1 MLDDSRSTFN
11 VTRHKRTVSN
21 MIDTGSVGV
30 AGLQMRVTNTFL
42 RISIFEIV
50 VDRGGISK
58 TLEKYTMPMTTKV
71 TLWKKN

>member
-1 MLDDSRSTFN
+1 
-11 VTRHKRTVSN
+11 